1 MPLVNA
7 LLVAFKDSC
16 VYVTD
21 APSIALYGL
30 RESYLELGTVESR
43 DLAIEVAEA
52 VLAVQSQRRATLV
65 LDPLPRYAPDG
76 FIAYQLGDTLATL
89 GDQRVVGIT
98 ISSDEDGRA
107 SVIPELRDR
116 VAIEQEALDRLL
128 RRVADG
134 TMKGLTEQTTRA
146 TPSPRLAK
154 PGRVK
159 NIDTFSY
166 DGALTDGLVSPPF
179 NPPVPM
185 QLTHIITNLRVAG
198 SGPTGIRVVDQDGN
212 VRASATIPS
221 GRRLYAVDINPPEF
235 VGVFNQLVVDVPT
248 AGADAVGLTV
258 QIQACTT

>member
-1 MPLVNA
+1 MPLTNA

-21 APSIALYGL
+21 APSIATYGL

-43 DLAIEVAEA
+43 DLAIEVATA
-52 VLAVQSQRRATLV
+52 VLAVQSQRRASLIV
-65 LDPLPRYAPDG
+65 DPLPRYAPDG
-76 FIAYQLGDTLATL
+76 FIDYQLGDTLAAL
-89 GDQRVVGIT
+89 GDQRVVGLT
-98 ISSDEDGRA
+98 ISSDDEGRA

-134 TMKGLTEQTTRA
+134 TMKGATEQSTRA

-159 NIDTFSY
+159 NIDSFTY
-166 DGALTDGLVSPPF
+166 DGVLVAGIVSPPF
-179 NPPVPM
+179 NLPVPM
-185 QLTHIITNLRVAG
+185 QLT
-198 SGPTGIRVVDQDGN
+198 QN
-212 VRASATIPS
+212 VSSSDKIHS

-235 VGVFNQLVVDVPT
+235 VSVRTQLVVDVPT
-248 AGADAVGLTV
+248 AGTGAEALTV